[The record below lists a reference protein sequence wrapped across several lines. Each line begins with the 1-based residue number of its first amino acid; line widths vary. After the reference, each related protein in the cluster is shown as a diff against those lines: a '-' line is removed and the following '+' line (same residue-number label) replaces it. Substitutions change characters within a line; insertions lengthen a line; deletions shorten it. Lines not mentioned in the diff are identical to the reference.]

1 MRFFPSPRRN
11 SSFIAGILQNVPGGT
26 MSSTA
31 LSLPYPYSTVNRIL
45 TIFLRETRYEFVRAM
60 RTKAFSLSVIGFPVM
75 FYLLFGV
82 MNRGEAVHGQIV
94 AKYLMAS
101 YAAFGVV
108 GSALFG
114 IGVGLAGE
122 RASGWLELKRA
133 SPMPP
138 LTYLAAKCVSAVAFG
153 LIIASILCLLGI
165 VAAGVHL
172 SVWEY
177 LGICGMSVIGGVP
190 FACMGL
196 LLAMLLPAN
205 SAPGIVNL
213 IYLPMSYCSG
223 LWMPISL
230 LPKWMQHAA
239 PWLPTYHLAQLM
251 LHVLG
256 YAQHEALRHVAALL
270 GFAMLFLGCA
280 WIAFARSEADA

>member
-1 MRFFPSPRRN
+1 
-11 SSFIAGILQNVPGGT
+11 

-31 LSLPYPYSTVNRIL
+31 LSLPYSYGRTSRIFA
-45 TIFLRETRYEFVRAM
+45 IFLRETRYEFVRAM

-82 MNRGEAVHGQIV
+82 MNRGEALHGQIV
-94 AKYLMAS
+94 AKYLLAS

-108 GSALFG
+108 GAALFG

-122 RASGWLELKRA
+122 RTSGWLELKRA

-153 LIIASILCLLGI
+153 LIIATILCLIGI
-165 VAAGVHL
+165 FAAGVHL
-172 SVWEY
+172 TALEY
-177 LGICGMSVIGGVP
+177 VGICGMSVIGGVP

-223 LWMPISL
+223 LWMPFSL
-230 LPKWMQHAA
+230 LPKWMQHMA

-251 LHVLG
+251 LRVIG
-256 YAQHEALRHVAALL
+256 YAPAADTVRHILALA

-280 WIAFARSEADA
+280 WVAFARSEANI

>member
-1 MRFFPSPRRN
+1 
-11 SSFIAGILQNVPGGT
+11 

-31 LSLPYPYSTVNRIL
+31 LSLPHSYSRTNRIL
-45 TIFLRETRYEFVRAM
+45 TIFMRETRYEFVRAM

-82 MNRGEAVHGQIV
+82 MNRGGTVHGQIV
-94 AKYLMAS
+94 AKYLVAS

-153 LIIASILCLLGI
+153 LIIATILCLVGTI
-165 VAAGVHL
+165 AAGVHL
-172 SVWEY
+172 SALEY
-177 LGICGMSVIGGVP
+177 LGICSMSVIGGVP

-196 LLAMLLPAN
+196 LLAMLLPPN

-223 LWMPISL
+223 LWMPIAL
-230 LPKWMQHAA
+230 LPEWLQHAA

-251 LHVLG
+251 LGVIG
-256 YAQHEALRHVAALL
+256 YAQPAAAVRHIFALI
-270 GFAMLFLGCA
+270 GFTLLFLGCA
-280 WIAFARSEADA
+280 WIAFAHSEADA

>member
-1 MRFFPSPRRN
+1 
-11 SSFIAGILQNVPGGT
+11 
-26 MSSTA
+26 MSAMA
-31 LSLPYPYSTVNRIL
+31 LSLPHTNSKASRIFA
-45 TIFLRETRYEFVRAM
+45 IFMRETRYEFVRAM

-82 MNRGEAVHGQIV
+82 MNRGQAVHGQIV
-94 AKYLMAS
+94 AKYLVAS

-138 LTYLAAKCVSAVAFG
+138 LSYLAAKCVSAVAFG
-153 LIIASILCLLGI
+153 LIIASILCVIGI
-165 VAAGVHL
+165 LAAGVHL
-172 SVWEY
+172 SALEY
-177 LGICGMSVIGGVP
+177 LGICGISVIGGVP

-196 LLAMLLPAN
+196 LLAMMLPAN

-251 LHVLG
+251 LRTIG
-256 YAQHEALRHVAALL
+256 YAQPAETMRHIAALL

-280 WIAFARSEADA
+280 WAAFARSEADA

>member
-1 MRFFPSPRRN
+1 
-11 SSFIAGILQNVPGGT
+11 
-26 MSSTA
+26 MSSSA
-31 LSLPYPYSTVNRIL
+31 LSLPYSYSRANRIL
-45 TIFLRETRYEFVRAM
+45 AIFARETRYEFVRAL

-82 MNRGEAVHGQIV
+82 MNRGGTVHGQVV
-94 AKYLMAS
+94 ARYLVAS
-101 YAAFGVV
+101 YAAFGLV

-114 IGVGLAGE
+114 IGVGLASE

-138 LTYLAAKCVSAVAFG
+138 LAYLGAKCVSAIAFG
-153 LIIASILCLLGI
+153 LIIATILCVVGT
-165 VAAGVHL
+165 VVAGVHL
-172 SVWEY
+172 SALEY
-177 LGICGMSVIGGVP
+177 LGICGISVIGGVP

-230 LPKWMQHAA
+230 LPKWLQHAA

-251 LHVLG
+251 LSVIG
-256 YAQHEALRHVAALL
+256 YAEPAATMRRVFALV
-270 GFAMLFLGCA
+270 GFGLLFLGCS
-280 WIAFARSEADA
+280 WIAFARTEAEA

>member
-1 MRFFPSPRRN
+1 
-11 SSFIAGILQNVPGGT
+11 

-31 LSLPYPYSTVNRIL
+31 FSLPYSYSRTNRL
-45 TIFLRETRYEFVRAM
+45 FTIFARETRYEFVRAL

-82 MNRGEAVHGQIV
+82 MNRGEAVHGQFV
-94 AKYLMAS
+94 AKYLAAS

-138 LTYLAAKCVSAVAFG
+138 LAYLAAKCVSAMAFG
-153 LIIASILCLLGI
+153 LIIANILCLVGML
-165 VAAGVHL
+165 AAGVHL
-172 SVWEY
+172 SALEY
-177 LGICGMSVIGGVP
+177 LGICGISVLGGVP

-230 LPKWMQHAA
+230 LPKWMQHMA
-239 PWLPTYHLAQLM
+239 PWLPTYHLAELM
-251 LHVLG
+251 LRVIG
-256 YAQHEALRHVAALL
+256 YAPPAEVIRHILALA

>member
-1 MRFFPSPRRN
+1 
-11 SSFIAGILQNVPGGT
+11 
-26 MSSTA
+26 MSTAA
-31 LSLPYPYSTVNRIL
+31 LSLPYVHGRTTRALS
-45 TIFLRETRYEFVRAM
+45 IFMRETRYEFVRAM

-82 MNRGEAVHGQIV
+82 MNRGDSVHGQIV
-94 AKYLMAS
+94 AKYLVAS

-108 GSALFG
+108 GAALFG

-122 RASGWLELKRA
+122 RTSGWLELKRA

-138 LTYLAAKCVSAVAFG
+138 LAYLAAKCVSAIAFG
-153 LIIASILCLLGI
+153 LIIATILCLVGTF
-165 VAAGVHL
+165 AAGVHL
-172 SVWEY
+172 SVLEY
-177 LGICGMSVIGGVP
+177 LGICSMSVLGGVP

-223 LWMPISL
+223 LWMPITL

-251 LHVLG
+251 LRVLG
-256 YAQHEALRHVAALL
+256 YAQPASALSHIFALL

>member
-1 MRFFPSPRRN
+1 
-11 SSFIAGILQNVPGGT
+11 
-26 MSSTA
+26 
-31 LSLPYPYSTVNRIL
+31 
-45 TIFLRETRYEFVRAM
+45 
-60 RTKAFSLSVIGFPVM
+60 M

-82 MNRGEAVHGQIV
+82 MNRGGTVHGQIV
-94 AKYLMAS
+94 AKYLVAS

-122 RASGWLELKRA
+122 RVSGWLELKRA

-138 LTYLAAKCVSAVAFG
+138 LAYLAAKCVSAVAFG
-153 LIIASILCLLGI
+153 LIIASILCLVGI

-172 SVWEY
+172 SALEY

-230 LPKWMQHAA
+230 LPKWLQHAA

-251 LHVLG
+251 LRVIG
-256 YAQHEALRHVAALL
+256 YAPSVDTMRHIIALL

>member
-1 MRFFPSPRRN
+1 
-11 SSFIAGILQNVPGGT
+11 

-31 LSLPYPYSTVNRIL
+31 LSLPYRRSRTNRIL
-45 TIFLRETRYEFVRAM
+45 AIFARETRYEFVRAM

-82 MNRGEAVHGQIV
+82 MNRGAALNGQVV
-94 AKYLMAS
+94 AKYLLAS

-108 GSALFG
+108 GAALFG

-122 RASGWLELKRA
+122 RSSGWLELKRA

-138 LTYLAAKCVSAVAFG
+138 LAYLAAKCVSAIAFG
-153 LIIASILCLLGI
+153 VIITGILCVLGTF
-165 VAAGVHL
+165 AAGVHL
-172 SVWEY
+172 GAGEY
-177 LGICGMSVIGGVP
+177 LGICGMSMIGSVP

-223 LWMPISL
+223 LWMPVSL
-230 LPKWMQHAA
+230 LPKWLQHVA

-251 LHVLG
+251 LRVIG
-256 YAQHEALRHVAALL
+256 YARPADTVRHLFALA

-280 WIAFARSEADA
+280 WLAFARSEADS

>member
-1 MRFFPSPRRN
+1 
-11 SSFIAGILQNVPGGT
+11 
-26 MSSTA
+26 MSTAA
-31 LSLPYPYSTVNRIL
+31 LSLPYVPNRAQRIAG
-45 TIFLRETRYEFVRAM
+45 IFAREIRYEFVRAL

-82 MNRGEAVHGQIV
+82 MNRGEAMHGQIV
-94 AKYLMAS
+94 AKYLLAS

-114 IGVGLAGE
+114 VGVGLAGE
-122 RASGWLELKRA
+122 RVSGWLELKRA

-138 LTYLAAKCVSAVAFG
+138 LAYLAAKCVASVAFG
-153 LIIASILCLLGI
+153 LIIANILCAVG
-165 VAAGVHL
+165 VMAAGVHL
-172 SVWEY
+172 GLGDY
-177 LGICGMSVIGGVP
+177 LGICGISIVGGVP

-213 IYLPMSYCSG
+213 IYLPMSYFSG

-230 LPKWMQHAA
+230 LPKWIQHLA

-251 LHVLG
+251 LRVIG
-256 YAQHEALRHVAALL
+256 YAQPAAAARSVFALA
-270 GFAMLFLGCA
+270 GFSLLFLGCA
-280 WIAFARSEADA
+280 WIAFARVDADA

>member
-1 MRFFPSPRRN
+1 
-11 SSFIAGILQNVPGGT
+11 
-26 MSSTA
+26 MSTTA
-31 LSLPYPYSTVNRIL
+31 LSLPYTASRTSRIFS
-45 TIFLRETRYEFVRAM
+45 IFLRETRYEFVRAM

-75 FYLLFGV
+75 FYLLFGI
-82 MNRGEAVHGQIV
+82 MNRGQTVHGQMV
-94 AKYLMAS
+94 AKYLVAS

-122 RASGWLELKRA
+122 RVSGWLELKRA

-138 LTYLAAKCVSAVAFG
+138 LAYLAAKCVSAVAFG
-153 LIIASILCLLGI
+153 LIIASILCLLGTL
-165 VAAGVHL
+165 AGGVHL
-172 SVWEY
+172 SALEY

-251 LHVLG
+251 LRVLG
-256 YAQHEALRHVAALL
+256 YAQPHEALKHVVALL

-280 WIAFARSEADA
+280 WVAFARSEADA